1 MTRRTRLTAWVAA
14 LAVATAGC
22 GGGGES
28 DADRAAVA
36 EMLQRLGR
44 SPAIARCM
52 VAEFDGAYEAEDFQP
67 LIDGRGDYGKVDFQ
81 LLEDMVMAERRCNE
95 DDT

>member
-1 MTRRTRLTAWVAA
+1 MWVAA
-14 LAVATAGC
+14 WAVLTAGC

-28 DADRAAVA
+28 DVDRAAIA

-52 VAEFDGAYEAEDFQP
+52 VAEFEGTYVAEDFQP

-81 LLEDMVMAERRCNE
+81 LLEDMVTAERRCTE
-95 DDT
+95 DDS